1 MARVAEA
8 ARFAKLLAMLAH
20 EARLVRTFGDMHP
33 TGDHDR
39 DLPRQARSRGP
50 VPDVRESSTAL
61 CVKRGGLQPPLPAYT
76 WPLAEPGQQP
86 SRRSP
91 TASRSA
97 TQPQLR
103 RSSTLPRVHEVK
115 RTPLTRSAK
124 RGTSGAATG
133 GGGP

>member
-20 EARLVRTFGDMHP
+20 EARLVRTFGDIDPH
-33 TGDHDR
+33 GDHDR
-39 DLPRQARSRGP
+39 DLPRQARSRAQSP
-50 VPDVRESSTAL
+50 TSASLPLPCASSVAD
-61 CVKRGGLQPPLPAYT
+61 CNPPLPAYT
-76 WPLAEPGQQP
+76 WPLAERGQQP

-115 RTPLTRSAK
+115 RTH
-124 RGTSGAATG
+124 
-133 GGGP
+133 